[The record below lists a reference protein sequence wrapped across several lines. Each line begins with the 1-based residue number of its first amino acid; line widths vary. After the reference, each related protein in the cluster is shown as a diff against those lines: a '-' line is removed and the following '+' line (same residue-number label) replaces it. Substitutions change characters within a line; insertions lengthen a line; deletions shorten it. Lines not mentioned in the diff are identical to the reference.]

1 MLQLELLYHEII
13 TAPVDG
19 LFFLMYI
26 QMRGNV
32 FRRVRKI
39 EKSDY

>member
-13 TAPVDG
+13 TTPVDG

-26 QMRGNV
+26 QMRENV
-32 FRRVRKI
+32 SSCLRKI
-39 EKSDY
+39 AKSDY